1 MSGPQGTVSSIDPTT
16 RNPRR
21 WWILLVLIVA
31 LFGVSVDNTI
41 LIIALPTLARDLQ
54 ASAADLQWMVDA
66 YILVFAGFLLLSG
79 ALADRYGRRLMLVIG
94 LALFGVGSVFA
105 PFVTS
110 ADQLIALRAFMGL
123 GASFMMPATLSIIAD
138 VFDSEERP
146 KAIAAWGSISA
157 IGIVAGPILG
167 GWLLDHFAWPSVFL
181 VNVPFAIAG
190 IIATM
195 AVVPESRAPGRVSL
209 DLVGA
214 ALSVVGLVALVYA
227 IIEIPARGWD
237 DPSVLLAFAV
247 AAVALGA
254 FIAWERRTP
263 APMLDVGLFRDQ
275 GFAAAC
281 LSVTLVFFALNG
293 ALFFLTQYMQ
303 GVQGLDAF
311 ETGLRF
317 IPVAIGVMLGA
328 GISAGAV
335 RRLGAR
341 VVTSAGLALMAV
353 GLLGFALIRVDSGDL
368 FVGMLLFVCSAGIGL
383 AMTPATDA
391 IMGAL
396 PPDQFGVGSAVND
409 TTREVGGAMGIAILG
424 SLFATAYSDRLRP
437 QLPPNVPEDVARIV
451 TDSLAGAMAVAEQV
465 GGAIGQALV
474 VAAQDAFVAA
484 MALTTV
490 VGSVIA
496 FGGVLVAVIWMPRRP
511 SDHAESHT
519 ARGSADAFGGTLL
532 AGDEGGSEHR
542 RQGAGG
548 GAQPDGAL

>member
-1 MSGPQGTVSSIDPTT
+1 MSGPQRTVSSIDPTT

-341 VVTSAGLALMAV
+341 VVTSAGLVLMAV

>member
-1 MSGPQGTVSSIDPTT
+1 MREAPPQTTGVGPAG

-21 WWILLVLIVA
+21 WWILLVLILA

-54 ASAADLQWMVDA
+54 ASAADLQWMVDS

-79 ALADRYGRRLMLVIG
+79 ALADRYGRRRMLVIG
-94 LALFGVGSVFA
+94 LILFGVGSVFA

-110 ADQLIALRAFMGL
+110 ADELIALRAFMGL
-123 GASFMMPATLSIIAD
+123 GASLMMPATLSIIAD

-181 VNVPFAIAG
+181 VNVPFAIVG
-190 IIATM
+190 VIATL

-214 ALSVVGLVALVYA
+214 ALSVVGLVSLVYA
-227 IIEIPARGWD
+227 IIEIPSRGWD
-237 DPSVLLAFAV
+237 DPSVLAAFGVALAT
-247 AAVALGA
+247 LGA
-254 FIAWERRTP
+254 FVVWERRTP

-303 GVQGLDAF
+303 GVQGLDALA
-311 ETGLRF
+311 TGFRF
-317 IPVAIGVMLGA
+317 IPVAVGVMLGA
-328 GISAGAV
+328 GISASAV

-353 GLLGFALIRVDSGDL
+353 GLLAFALIQVDSGDTFIAL
-368 FVGMLLFVCSAGIGL
+368 LLFVCSSGIGL

-409 TTREVGGAMGIAILG
+409 TTREVGGALGVALLG
-424 SLFATAYSDRLRP
+424 SLFAAAYADRLRP
-437 QLPPNVPEDVARIV
+437 QLPDGIPADIATLI
-451 TDSLAGAMAVAEQV
+451 TDSLAGALAVAEQA
-465 GGAIGQALV
+465 GGALGQALV
-474 VAAQDAFVAA
+474 TTAQQAFVEAL
-484 MALTTV
+484 ALTTV
-490 VGSVIA
+490 VGAVIA

-511 SDHAESHT
+511 SDHAQ
-519 ARGSADAFGGTLL
+519 AVPLAASAGPVVSLP
-532 AGDEGGSEHR
+532 GDHGGSEHGSR
-542 RQGAGG
+542 GTGRDT
-548 GAQPDGAL
+548 QPDGSLQ

>member
-1 MSGPQGTVSSIDPTT
+1 MSGPQRTVSSIDPTT